1 MKDDL
6 IVFTAKVFSSSLLVI
21 IGYFQL
27 LWITQTNQSSG
38 TALYFSVG
46 AFAGILASKIK
57 LQGHIKI
64 KEIIILTIMLLIALT
79 IIGIFFKITDTTLF
93 AYLGLIAGIPIY
105 VCTKKAFQGLKRTNE

>member
-6 IVFTAKVFSSSLLVI
+6 IVFTAKVFSSFLLVI

-57 LQGHIKI
+57 LRGHIKI
-64 KEIIILTIMLLIALT
+64 KEIIILTIMLLIAL
-79 IIGIFFKITDTTLF
+79 IIIRIFFDISNATLF
-93 AYLGLIAGIPIY
+93 AYLGLISGIPIY
-105 VCTKKAFQGLKRTNE
+105 VCTKKAFQGLKGTNK